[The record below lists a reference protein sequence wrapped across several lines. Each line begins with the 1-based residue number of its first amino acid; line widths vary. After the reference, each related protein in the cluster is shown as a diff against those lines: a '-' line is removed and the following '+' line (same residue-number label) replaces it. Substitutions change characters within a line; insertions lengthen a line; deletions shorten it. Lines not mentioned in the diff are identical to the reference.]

1 MELKYYIIR
10 RLLVLIPTLLGLVL
24 ITFILMNAMPHSF
37 LIEQF
42 INRHSTVPVGGPS
55 PGYPYGKPGT
65 QWYSAVMTLG
75 LNYPTP
81 VQFLIYVNNLIHGNW
96 GFMYPNSNGGSYY
109 TGPVLAGI
117 LQYFPLTLEIAMFA
131 IIFSIIVAIPI
142 GTYIGSKP
150 NSVSDQVGRVFSLS
164 GYAMPIFFL
173 ALVLQIIVNPYFP
186 KYITGQGYP
195 VTQKIWW
202 IQTISGTK
210 VSTPTHM
217 LVIDSLL
224 HGDFSLAATA
234 FGHLILPIIAVSY
247 GLLAGL
253 LRFIRAGMVDAS
265 NQEYVKTARA
275 KGVPEKQV
283 LRKHIRK
290 NALLPS
296 ITVFGL
302 VFSSLLGGVV
312 VVEDVYDLNGLGRF
326 TLSTVQ
332 NGYIQ
337 FFGVLGTTLFF
348 GIVLVLANLIVD
360 VVYALMDPRIR
371 Y

>member
-10 RLLVLIPTLLGLVL
+10 RLLVLIPTLLGLL
-24 ITFILMNAMPHSF
+24 LLTFLLLDALPKTF

-42 INRHSTVPVGGPS
+42 VNHKLPV
-55 PGYPYGKPGT
+55 T
-65 QWYSAVMTLG
+65 QQLLEKKQAIATLG

-96 GFMYPNSNGGSYY
+96 GYMYPNSQGYGSYY
-109 TGPVLAGI
+109 TGSVLAGI
-117 LQYFPLTLEIAMFA
+117 IQYFPLTLEIAIFTV
-131 IIFSIIVAIPI
+131 IFSIAISIPL

-150 NSVSDQVGRVFSLS
+150 NSASDQVGRVFSLS
-164 GYAMPIFFL
+164 GYAMPTFFL
-173 ALVLQIIVNPYFP
+173 ALVLQIAFNPYFP
-186 KYITGQGYP
+186 KFITGQGYP
-195 VTQKIWW
+195 TYTKVSW
-202 IQTISGTK
+202 IKDISGTE

-217 LVIDSLL
+217 LVFDSLL
-224 HGDFSLAATA
+224 HGDFSLAVTA
-234 FGHLILPIIAVSY
+234 FGHLILPVLAVSY
-247 GLLAGL
+247 GLLAAL

-296 ITVFGL
+296 VTVFGL
-302 VFSSLLGGVV
+302 VFSALLGGVV
-312 VVEDVYDLNGLGRF
+312 VIEEVYGLNGLGRF
-326 TLSTVQ
+326 ALSTVSG
-332 NGYIQ
+332 GYIQ
-337 FFGVLGTTLFF
+337 FFGILGTTLFF

>member
-10 RLLVLIPTLLGLVL
+10 RLLVLIPTLMGLL
-24 ITFILMNAMPHSF
+24 LLTFIMLDALPQSY
-37 LIEQF
+37 LLAQF
-42 INRHSTVPVGGPS
+42 VNR
-55 PGYPYGKPGT
+55 KPGAPT
-65 QWYSAVMTLG
+65 VAVQEAHARILLG
-75 LNYPTP
+75 LNYPVP
-81 VQFLIYVNNLIHGNW
+81 VQFLVYVNNLIHGNW
-96 GFMYPNSNGGSYY
+96 GFMYPNSAGYGSYY

-117 LQYFPLTLEIAMFA
+117 IQYFPLTLEIAMFA
-131 IIFSIIVAIPI
+131 IAFSILVAIPV

-150 NSVSDQVGRVFSLS
+150 NSAADQVGRVFSLS
-164 GYAMPIFFL
+164 GYAMPTFFL
-173 ALVLQIIVNPYFP
+173 ALLLQIFANSYFP
-186 KYITGQGYP
+186 SLIEGQGYP
-195 VTQKIWW
+195 VTYHLKW
-202 IQTISGTK
+202 ILPVGSSGTGGY

-224 HGDFSLAATA
+224 HGDFSLAAVA
-234 FGHLILPIIAVSY
+234 FAHLILPVVVLSY

-253 LRFIRAGMVDAS
+253 IRFIRAGMVDAS

-283 LRKHIRK
+283 LRKHVRK

-302 VFSSLLGGVV
+302 VFSALLGGAV
-312 VVEDVYDLNGLGRF
+312 VVEEVFSLNGLGRF
-326 TLSTVQ
+326 GISTVSG
-332 NGYIQ
+332 GYIQ
-337 FFGVLGTTLFF
+337 FFGILGTTLFF

-360 VVYALMDPRIR
+360 VVYALVDPRIR

>member
-10 RLLVLIPTLLGLVL
+10 RLLVLIPTLLGLL
-24 ITFILMNAMPHSF
+24 LLTFIMLNALPQSY
-37 LIEQF
+37 LIQQF
-42 INRHSTVPVGGPS
+42 IPQKVLSKAQRQADVQLAIN
-55 PGYPYGKPGT
+55 
-65 QWYSAVMTLG
+65 TLG
-75 LNYPTP
+75 LNRPLP
-81 VQFLIYVNNLIHGNW
+81 VQFLIYVNSIIHGNW
-96 GFMYPNSNGGSYY
+96 GFMYPNASGGTSFY

-117 LQYFPLTLEIAMFA
+117 FEYFPVTLEIAIFA
-131 IIFSIIVAIPI
+131 VIFSIILAIPL

-164 GYAMPIFFL
+164 GYAMPTFFL
-173 ALVLQIIVNPYFP
+173 ALLLQLIASPYFP
-186 KYITGQGYP
+186 SYIYGQGYP
-195 VTQKIWW
+195 KNVQYGF
-202 IQTISGTK
+202 IQNGISQ
-210 VSTPTHM
+210 PTHM
-217 LVIDSLL
+217 LVFDALL
-224 HGDFSLAATA
+224 HGDFSLALSA
-234 FGHLILPIIAVSY
+234 FGHLVLPVIALSY

-283 LRKHIRK
+283 LKKHVRK

-302 VFSSLLGGVV
+302 VFSGLLGGVV
-312 VVEDVYDLNGLGRF
+312 VIEEVYRINGLGRF
-326 TLSTVQ
+326 GISTVSG
-332 NGYIQ
+332 GYIQ
-337 FFGVLGTTLFF
+337 FFGILGTTLFF

-360 VVYALMDPRIR
+360 VLYALMDPRIR